1 MGSHDTLFKHVF
13 SDPDNAA
20 AELRAV
26 LPARIARAVDWST
39 LRLEPGS
46 FVDSDLAERHCDLLF
61 SADLAGR
68 RAYLYFL
75 FEHRS
80 KPDPWMPLRL
90 AGYVLRIWEDVR
102 RREPERH
109 TLPLVIPVV
118 LHHGPR
124 GWTAARSIAEL
135 LDAEPSLIAAL
146 GDRVVGLTIT
156 VDDLV
161 RITPAAIAARTGPA
175 VALLTLGVLR
185 DTRSLPLGEL
195 LARWAAQV
203 VAAARQLEQGDEAFV
218 VLVRYVSEV
227 KKIDSRDAWIDAIR
241 HAVPED
247 EEVVV
252 AWIDDWRAEGKAE
265 GMAEGR
271 VELVLR
277 QLALKFGALD
287 EATVAA
293 VRGSSIEQL
302 DRIGERVLTAT
313 SLDEA
318 LDRGARL

>member
-102 RREPERH
+102 RREPERQR
-109 TLPLVIPVV
+109 LPVVIPVV
-118 LHHGPR
+118 LHHGPQ
-124 GWTAARSIAEL
+124 GWTSARSIAEL
-135 LDAEPSLIAAL
+135 LDADPRLIAAL
-146 GDRVVGLTIT
+146 GDR
-156 VDDLV
+156 
-161 RITPAAIAARTGPA
+161 
-175 VALLTLGVLR
+175 LG
-185 DTRSLPLGEL
+185 
-195 LARWAAQV
+195 
-203 VAAARQLEQGDEAFV
+203 
-218 VLVRYVSEV
+218 YVSEV
-227 KKIDSRDAWIDAIR
+227 QKVDSRSAWIEAVR
-241 HAVPED
+241 HAGPEV

-252 AWIDDWRAEGKAE
+252 SWIDNMRAEGRAQ
-265 GMAEGR
+265 GQAEGR
-271 VELVLR
+271 AEIVLKL
-277 QLALKFGALD
+277 LALKFGVLD
-287 EATVAA
+287 AATSASVRAA
-293 VRGSSIEQL
+293 TIDEL
-302 DRIGERVLTAT
+302 DRIAERVLTAT

-318 LDRGARL
+318 LGGP

>member
-1 MGSHDTLFKHVF
+1 
-13 SDPDNAA
+13 
-20 AELRAV
+20 
-26 LPARIARAVDWST
+26 
-39 LRLEPGS
+39 
-46 FVDSDLAERHCDLLF
+46 
-61 SADLAGR
+61 
-68 RAYLYFL
+68 
-75 FEHRS
+75 
-80 KPDPWMPLRL
+80 
-90 AGYVLRIWEDVR
+90 
-102 RREPERH
+102 
-109 TLPLVIPVV
+109 VV